1 MPAAGPDTGSVLTAG
16 DGMERADILHLLYDA
31 DAGDVRRRA
40 GETLLRVKGTRVFV
54 RGLVEFSNVCRRN
67 CRYCGLRAPN
77 RKLAR
82 YTLTQAEVLE
92 AAARAVAS
100 GADSIV
106 LQSGEGATDAVWLAE
121 VVREI
126 VRSLRVPVALSVGE
140 RPARDY
146 ALWRDAGATRY
157 LLKHETADPALYA
170 RLHPGHSLAERVAC
184 LRVLAGLGYAAGTGF
199 MTGLPG
205 QTPDSLADDI
215 LLARELGV
223 TMCGAGPF
231 IPQADTPLARAPG
244 GGAAL
249 NLRVLSVLRLALPG
263 ADLPATT
270 ALASLG
276 AGGGQAAGLRA
287 GANVLMPCFTP
298 ERRRGD
304 YRIYDGKA
312 PVDMEAVDRA
322 IAESGRTRGP
332 DGEG

>member
-1 MPAAGPDTGSVLTAG
+1 
-16 DGMERADILHLLYDA
+16 MERADILHLLYDA

-231 IPQADTPLARAPG
+231 IPQADTPPACAPGPMCSCPVSPRSGAGETTASMTARRRLTWRLLTGPSRSPGARAVPTG
-244 GGAAL
+244 KGDAGERESPAAEARQQVCL
-249 NLRVLSVLRLALPG
+249 CAFAVSV
-263 ADLPATT
+263 T
-270 ALASLG
+270 
-276 AGGGQAAGLRA
+276 
-287 GANVLMPCFTP
+287 
-298 ERRRGD
+298 
-304 YRIYDGKA
+304 
-312 PVDMEAVDRA
+312 
-322 IAESGRTRGP
+322 
-332 DGEG
+332 